1 MNRHSIALLV
11 LLVLI
16 GVGLFSLVQY
26 QHGKA
31 LPPGALAV
39 QASSGGKV
47 VSGGGLIINSVTLPG
62 DVAPLAGTAPAIPAV
77 PVSTAPGL
85 AGAESGAAC
94 P

>member
-31 LPPGALAV
+31 LPPGALAA
-39 QASSGGKV
+39 QASFGGKAAP
-47 VSGGGLIINSVTLPG
+47 GGGLIINSVTLPG
-62 DVAPLAGTAPAIPAV
+62 DSAPLAGTAPVIPAA
-77 PVSTAPGL
+77 PTVSAP
-85 AGAESGAAC
+85 AGAEAGATC

>member
-16 GVGLFSLVQY
+16 GAGLFSIIQY

-31 LPPGALAV
+31 LPPGALAA
-39 QASSGGKV
+39 QTSSGGDT
-47 VSGGGLIINSVTLPG
+47 STGGLIINSVIIPG
-62 DVAPLAGTAPAIPAV
+62 DSTPLAGTTNTIPALPV
-77 PVSTAPGL
+77 PSSTDAP
-85 AGAESGAAC
+85 AAC

>member
-16 GVGLFSLVQY
+16 GAGLFSLVQY

-31 LPPGALAV
+31 IPPGALAS
-39 QASSGGKV
+39 AGGKAV
-47 VSGGGLIINSVTLPG
+47 PGGGLIINSVILPG
-62 DVAPLAGTAPAIPAV
+62 DSAPLAGTAPVVPLAPAA
-77 PVSTAPGL
+77 PAPGSSD
-85 AGAESGAAC
+85 APSTC

>member
-1 MNRHSIALLV
+1 MNRHSITLLV

-31 LPPGALAV
+31 IPPGALAA
-39 QASSGGKV
+39 QASSG
-47 VSGGGLIINSVTLPG
+47 SNAAPGGGLIINSVILPG
-62 DVAPLAGTAPAIPAV
+62 DSTPLAGTAPVTPA
-77 PVSTAPGL
+77 APAAPAS
-85 AGAESGAAC
+85 AGAGATC